1 MKIEM
6 TESHVIS
13 NHRHIYYTRRYL
25 EGRRI
30 AMKDQVEVRSL
41 KEGKYVLIDEEPC
54 VIKSMTHSKTGKHGS
69 AKSRIDAIG
78 IFDGTKRSIIAP
90 VTEKIYVPIVERKNG
105 QVLSVSGDV
114 VQIMDNADYSTL
126 ELKIPEELKG
136 KIVAGKDISYL
147 ISMGKMKIDM
157 RV

>member
-1 MKIEM
+1 MKE
-6 TESHVIS
+6 
-13 NHRHIYYTRRYL
+13 
-25 EGRRI
+25 
-30 AMKDQVEVRSL
+30 QVEVRSL
-41 KEGKYVLIDEEPC
+41 KEGKYVLIDDEPC

-90 VTEKIYVPIVERKNG
+90 VTEKIYIPIVERKNG
-105 QVLSVSGDV
+105 QVLSVSGEV
-114 VQIMDNADYSTL
+114 AQIMDMADYSTL
-126 ELKIPEELKG
+126 ELKIPEEFKG
-136 KIVAGKDISYL
+136 KIEAGKDISYL

>member
-1 MKIEM
+1 
-6 TESHVIS
+6 
-13 NHRHIYYTRRYL
+13 
-25 EGRRI
+25 
-30 AMKDQVEVRSL
+30 MKDQVEVRSL

-126 ELKIPEELKG
+126 ELKIPEDLKG

-157 RV
+157 RI

>member
-1 MKIEM
+1 MKEQI
-6 TESHVIS
+6 
-13 NHRHIYYTRRYL
+13 
-25 EGRRI
+25 
-30 AMKDQVEVRSL
+30 EVRSL
-41 KEGKYVLIDEEPC
+41 KEGRYVLIDDEPC

-90 VTEKIYVPIVERKNG
+90 VTEKIYVPIVDRKNG

-114 VQIMDNADYSTL
+114 AQVMDNSDYSTL
-126 ELKIPEELKG
+126 EIKIPEELKG
-136 KIVAGKDISYL
+136 KVEAGKDISYL

-157 RV
+157 RI

>member
-1 MKIEM
+1 MKE
-6 TESHVIS
+6 
-13 NHRHIYYTRRYL
+13 
-25 EGRRI
+25 
-30 AMKDQVEVRSL
+30 QVEVRSL
-41 KEGKYVLIDEEPC
+41 KEGRYVLIENEPC

-90 VTEKIYVPIVERKNG
+90 VTEKIYVPIVDRKNG

-136 KIVAGKDISYL
+136 KIVAGKEISYL

>member
-1 MKIEM
+1 
-6 TESHVIS
+6 
-13 NHRHIYYTRRYL
+13 
-25 EGRRI
+25 
-30 AMKDQVEVRSL
+30 
-41 KEGKYVLIDEEPC
+41 
-54 VIKSMTHSKTGKHGS
+54 
-69 AKSRIDAIG
+69 
-78 IFDGTKRSIIAP
+78 
-90 VTEKIYVPIVERKNG
+90 ERKNG

>member
-1 MKIEM
+1 
-6 TESHVIS
+6 
-13 NHRHIYYTRRYL
+13 
-25 EGRRI
+25 
-30 AMKDQVEVRSL
+30 MKDQVEVRSL
-41 KEGKYVLIDEEPC
+41 KEGRYVLIDDEPC

-90 VTEKIYVPIVERKNG
+90 VTEKIYVPIVDRKNG

-157 RV
+157 RT

>member
-1 MKIEM
+1 
-6 TESHVIS
+6 
-13 NHRHIYYTRRYL
+13 
-25 EGRRI
+25 
-30 AMKDQVEVRSL
+30 MKDQVEIRSL

-90 VTEKIYVPIVERKNG
+90 VTEKIYVPIVDRKNG

>member
-1 MKIEM
+1 
-6 TESHVIS
+6 
-13 NHRHIYYTRRYL
+13 
-25 EGRRI
+25 
-30 AMKDQVEVRSL
+30 MKDQVEVRSL
-41 KEGKYVLIDEEPC
+41 KEGKYILIDEEPC

>member
-1 MKIEM
+1 
-6 TESHVIS
+6 
-13 NHRHIYYTRRYL
+13 
-25 EGRRI
+25 
-30 AMKDQVEVRSL
+30 MKDQIEVRSL

-126 ELKIPEELKG
+126 ELKIPEDLKG
-136 KIVAGKDISYL
+136 KVVVGKDISYL

-157 RV
+157 RI

>member
-1 MKIEM
+1 
-6 TESHVIS
+6 
-13 NHRHIYYTRRYL
+13 
-25 EGRRI
+25 
-30 AMKDQVEVRSL
+30 MKDQVEVRSL
-41 KEGKYVLIDEEPC
+41 KEGRYILIDDEPC

-90 VTEKIYVPIVERKNG
+90 VTEKIYVPIVDRKNG

-157 RV
+157 RT

>member
-1 MKIEM
+1 
-6 TESHVIS
+6 
-13 NHRHIYYTRRYL
+13 
-25 EGRRI
+25 
-30 AMKDQVEVRSL
+30 MKDQVEIRSL
-41 KEGKYVLIDEEPC
+41 KEGKYILIDDEPC

-90 VTEKIYVPIVERKNG
+90 VTEKTYVPIVERKNG
-105 QVLSVSGDV
+105 QVLSIKGDV

-136 KIVAGKDISYL
+136 KVEAGKDISYL

-157 RV
+157 RI